1 MKNDRLIEI
10 IEKSA
15 GAVPNF
21 VLPADFAQRVT
32 TAVIRRE
39 QWKTDLVE
47 YFYLAAIVITLLA
60 AASGIYYLMDK
71 ELLLR
76 TLNFFAS
83 NWVPATFVILTLNFI
98 LFVDKVVLRLLFS
111 RWKTTKS

>member
-10 IEKSA
+10 IERSV
-15 GAVPNF
+15 GVEPNF

-32 TAVIRRE
+32 TAVVGHE
-39 QWKTDLVE
+39 QWKTDLQE
-47 YFYLAAIVITLLA
+47 YFYLATIVITLLA

-71 ELLLR
+71 ELLIR
-76 TLNFFAS
+76 TMNFFAS
-83 NWVPATFVILTLNFI
+83 NWAPVTFVILTLNFI

-111 RWKTTKS
+111 RSKNN